1 MVRISPSF
9 GGLCAGVWPGRQPSD
24 AAQTFEWCFQK
35 RVWLYTAVLTSVLT
49 LHKQLLAT
57 SLPLGS
63 FIIFA
68 SKACKSFMDSV
79 HGSTGANPQLPSLS
93 SPVGIG
99 HRIQQALSPLREA
112 GYQVLHSTLRVKQA
126 SIDRTC
132 LSDDHLNNYIY
143 IH

>member
-79 HGSTGANPQLPSLS
+79 HGSTGANPQLPVQSCGNRPQDPTGAEPFEGGRLPS
-93 SPVGIG
+93 ATFHTKS
-99 HRIQQALSPLREA
+99 
-112 GYQVLHSTLRVKQA
+112 QA
-126 SIDRTC
+126 S
-132 LSDDHLNNYIY
+132 LNRQDMPVR
-143 IH
+143 